1 MKKIFTLLLIASIST
16 SAILAGCGTKEY
28 EDPVNTLTA
37 TASTD
42 KYRNYYQIFVNSFAD
57 SNGDQVG
64 DLQGIIDNLDYL
76 NDGDPNTGNDLGV
89 DGIWLTPIMPSPS
102 YHKYDVTD
110 YYNIDPDFGT
120 LETFDKLVSEC
131 HKRGINIILDL
142 VLNHASSQHPYYLKA
157 VEEVEEGNLD
167 GYAQYFE
174 IHPTSYFD
182 SDTQTNYLSHAMACE
197 ANFSEEMPEWNLN
210 SEKTREEFAK
220 ITKFWLDRGVDGFRL
235 DAVKY
240 FSNKS
245 TDGTEFLTW
254 FCDKCKETNPDVYV
268 VGENWDDDSKIQ
280 EIFKSGIDSQFAFK
294 FSQTSGTLT
303 TEVIAQRGTAIAK
316 KVMKYNDKMYN
327 NNENYIPT
335 MFMSNHDMVRSG
347 NSLEPKGL
355 SYQKMAASVYMLFP
369 GNPFIYYGEEIGIT
383 APNTT
388 SDSAYRTPMIFDS
401 NNLPNIWVNGVGDV
415 AKDTKYGGAK
425 QQQADPNSLLS
436 FYSRIIKIKN
446 QNPEIARGKI
456 TGLQTFDNTAICAY
470 YVEYNGT
477 KLMIIH
483 NMNAEENAELTIT
496 DDMIANPEIRAEL
509 VASSPV
515 DKDGAFTSTEDEN
528 AVYQH
533 ITLKDGVLTMPAQ
546 STVILKTAENS
557 K

>member
-1 MKKIFTLLLIASIST
+1 
-16 SAILAGCGTKEY
+16 
-28 EDPVNTLTA
+28 
-37 TASTD
+37 
-42 KYRNYYQIFVNSFAD
+42 
-57 SNGDQVG
+57 
-64 DLQGIIDNLDYL
+64 
-76 NDGDPNTGNDLGV
+76 
-89 DGIWLTPIMPSPS
+89 
-102 YHKYDVTD
+102 
-110 YYNIDPDFGT
+110 
-120 LETFDKLVSEC
+120 
-131 HKRGINIILDL
+131 
-142 VLNHASSQHPYYLKA
+142 
-157 VEEVEEGNLD
+157 
-167 GYAQYFE
+167 
-174 IHPTSYFD
+174 
-182 SDTQTNYLSHAMACE
+182 
-197 ANFSEEMPEWNLN
+197 
-210 SEKTREEFAK
+210 
-220 ITKFWLDRGVDGFRL
+220 
-235 DAVKY
+235 
-240 FSNKS
+240 
-245 TDGTEFLTW
+245 
-254 FCDKCKETNPDVYV
+254 
-268 VGENWDDDSKIQ
+268 
-280 EIFKSGIDSQFAFK
+280 
-294 FSQTSGTLT
+294 
-303 TEVIAQRGTAIAK
+303 
-316 KVMKYNDKMYN
+316 MKYNDKMYN

-436 FYSRIIKIKN
+436 YYSRIIKIKN

-483 NMNAEENAELTIT
+483 NMNAEESAELTIT
-496 DDMIANPEIRAEL
+496 DDMITNPEIRAEL
-509 VASSPV
+509 VASFPV

-533 ITLKDGVLTMPAQ
+533 TSIKEGVLTMPAQ